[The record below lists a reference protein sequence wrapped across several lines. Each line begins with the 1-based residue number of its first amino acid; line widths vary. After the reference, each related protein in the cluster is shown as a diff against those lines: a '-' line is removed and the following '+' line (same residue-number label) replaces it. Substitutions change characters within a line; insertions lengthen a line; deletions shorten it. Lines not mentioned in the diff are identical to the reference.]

1 MLNWPVARPI
11 EKPTDLER
19 HVVSSSLARSVGFP
33 TVYLC
38 STINIKN
45 LLFTNSVYVVCKRG
59 NDSQSAVQ
67 SLLKLLRTVT
77 DGSPN
82 DKDKEGFVLKDII
95 GGLTAWSNQ
104 IDHTFP
110 KY

>member
-1 MLNWPVARPI
+1 MKCI
-11 EKPTDLER
+11 
-19 HVVSSSLARSVGFP
+19 SF
-33 TVYLC
+33 
-38 STINIKN
+38 I
-45 LLFTNSVYVVCKRG
+45 NSVYVVCKRG

-67 SLLKLLRTVT
+67 SLLKRLRTVT

-82 DKDKEGFVLKDII
+82 DKEKEGFILKDII

>member
-1 MLNWPVARPI
+1 M
-11 EKPTDLER
+11 
-19 HVVSSSLARSVGFP
+19 VVSSSLARSVGFP
-33 TVYLC
+33 TVSMKFIPMKINSHENLC